1 MKSDSA
7 TTLEA
12 GDTQKDTI
20 LENVMVSQHK
30 EDRDQKTDK
39 ESANNQKTIEEVV
52 NDIAGKPT
60 VWSVVLVVLAMSYGL
75 SVDSLTYDT
84 VFAGL
89 PAEKYRKPIIFCD
102 FLLYSNLTSYYS
114 TKCKYV
120 MPKR

>member
-1 MKSDSA
+1 MKKDSA

-20 LENVMVSQHK
+20 LENVTVSQHK

-39 ESANNQKTIEEVV
+39 ETANNQKTIEEVV

-60 VWSVVLVVLAMSYGL
+60 IWSVVLVVFAMSYGL

-84 VFAGL
+84 VFAG
-89 PAEKYRKPIIFCD
+89 
-102 FLLYSNLTSYYS
+102 
-114 TKCKYV
+114 
-120 MPKR
+120 MPTENNYGHSKSAPSFSISKNCERYFPFVSIR